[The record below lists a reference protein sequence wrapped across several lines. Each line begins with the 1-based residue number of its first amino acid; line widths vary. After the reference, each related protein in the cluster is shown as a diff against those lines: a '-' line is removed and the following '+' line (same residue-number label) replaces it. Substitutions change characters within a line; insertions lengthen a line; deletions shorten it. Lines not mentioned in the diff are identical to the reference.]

1 MNGLIRGWMNGWMD
15 GKDAWKKNTCNDCK
29 ALMYSD
35 YESITN
41 IMLDVMS
48 IVESMKTIII
58 RTCKKVM
65 KMKKKMIIIMMV
77 M

>member
-1 MNGLIRGWMNGWMD
+1 
-15 GKDAWKKNTCNDCK
+15 
-29 ALMYSD
+29 MYGV

-65 KMKKKMIIIMMV
+65 KMKKKIIIIMMV

>member
-1 MNGLIRGWMNGWMD
+1 MEKTLGI
-15 GKDAWKKNTCNDCK
+15 KYICNDCK
-29 ALMYSD
+29 ASMYSD

-48 IVESMKTIII
+48 IVEYMKTIII
-58 RTCKKVM
+58 RTCYKVM
-65 KMKKKMIIIMMV
+65 KMKKKIIIIMIV